1 MGFNDLVRSVFAG
14 ATEARKEN
22 YYPRKFREMETSF
35 LFGVDE
41 LEDMLAHAK
50 SKDQCNLILDHMYRF
65 DATRVDYYKD
75 IENKIIDR
83 MWPK

>member
-1 MGFNDLVRSVFAG
+1 MGFNDFLRSCFQG
-14 ATEARKEN
+14 AAEARRDTF
-22 YYPRKFREMETSF
+22 YPRKFREMESSF

-41 LEDMLAHAK
+41 LEDMLNHAK
-50 SKDQCNLILDHMYRF
+50 NKDQYNTILDHMYRF

>member
-1 MGFNDLVRSVFAG
+1 MFAG
-14 ATEARKEN
+14 YKAAKDSNVDKKFKELN
-22 YYPRKFREMETSF
+22 WEMDCWIGTTSTY
-35 LFGVDE
+35 LFGVDD
-41 LEDMLAHAK
+41 LTDMLNQANKKEHYNA
-50 SKDQCNLILDHMYRF
+50 ILDHMYRF